1 MTYLYFQRGYDKL
14 DIKELQ
20 TSINETALITVSTY
34 QIPTTSTILL
44 YKLTLTSNQT
54 ITLPQI
60 PGTLPS
66 LEGRIFIF
74 IKTQSGGTVT
84 IEGYGSQTIN
94 GALNTTLTTQYQ
106 TKTVIC
112 DGSSWLIV

>member
-60 PGTLPS
+60 SGTLPS

-84 IEGYGSQTIN
+84 IDHSGAQTIN
-94 GALNTTLTTQYQ
+94 GSSTATISTQYE
-106 TKTVIC
+106 TKTIIS
-112 DGSSWLIV
+112 DGANWLIV

>member
-14 DIKELQ
+14 DLNELQ
-20 TSINETALITVSTY
+20 TSVNETASISVSTY
-34 QIPTTSTILL
+34 QIQNTSTILL

-54 ITLPQI
+54 ITLPEAL
-60 PGTLPS
+60 GTT

-112 DGSSWLIV
+112 DGSSWLII